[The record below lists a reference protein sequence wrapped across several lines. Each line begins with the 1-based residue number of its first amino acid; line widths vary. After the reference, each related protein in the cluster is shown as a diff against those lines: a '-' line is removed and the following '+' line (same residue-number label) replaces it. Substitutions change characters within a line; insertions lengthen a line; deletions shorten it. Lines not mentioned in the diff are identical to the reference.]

1 MEFSRALGQHS
12 NITQRALYRDQQH
25 AFTAMTSTIYWIA
38 RIRFFTFT
46 ACGPSSLASLSR

>member
-1 MEFSRALGQHS
+1 MEFSRALGQHN
-12 NITQRALYRDQQH
+12 NITQRALHRDQQH